1 MIKVLFVCV
10 HNAARSQM
18 AEAYLNALGK
28 GYFQAESAGLEPG
41 VLNMDV
47 VKVMAEE
54 GYDLKDNKTKSVFDF
69 YKEGKRYHYVIKV
82 CDAINGQKCPIFPST
97 IETLEWNHEDP
108 ASFTGEEGERLD
120 AARKIRDE
128 IKTNVQSFV
137 DVYLLSEV
145 RGKVSD
151 LQWIPTQEPIGFR
164 LSSQLLDIDASNQA
178 NIKGVSRAWL
188 EDKSYT
194 NQAAWI
200 EALMN
205 LLWLEF
211 GPAMLRE
218 IDQSEFTQTQL
229 MGWMRTFYKHAGM
242 NPTLPMDIRQF
253 EALLHAH
260 YEANQSHVRL
270 MAHSL
275 SNMLNQQVLVDT
287 LMKAIQDKRYI
298 IWLGKEDAGVLIG
311 VEGDELGPQ
320 RLQVLRNG
328 IIEAKSISEWLTL
341 SNENDSLMIVE
352 RK

>member
-47 VKVMAEE
+47 VKVMSEE
-54 GYDLKDNKTKSVFDF
+54 GYDLKDNLTKSVFDF
-69 YKEGKRYHYVIKV
+69 YREGKRYHYVIKV

-108 ASFTGEEGERLD
+108 ASFTGEEVERLD

-128 IKTNVQSFV
+128 IKANVQSFV
-137 DVYLLSEV
+137 DAYLLSKV
-145 RGKVSD
+145 RGKVSN
-151 LQWIPTQEPIGFR
+151 LQWIPIQVPVGFR
-164 LSSQLLDIDASNQA
+164 LSSELLNIGASNQA
-178 NIKGVSRAWL
+178 DIIGVSRTWL

-200 EALMN
+200 EALVN

-211 GPAMLRE
+211 GPSMLNT
-218 IDQSEFTQTQL
+218 INQDGFTQAQL
-229 MGWMRTFYKHAGM
+229 IGWMRSLYKRAGL
-242 NPTLPMDIRQF
+242 NPTLPMDTRQF
-253 EALLHAH
+253 EALLHAQ

-270 MAHSL
+270 MAYSL

-287 LMKAIQDKRYI
+287 LIKAIQDKRTI
-298 IWLGKEDAGVLIG
+298 IWLGKEDAGVLVG

-320 RLQVLRNG
+320 SLQVLRNG
-328 IIEAKSISEWLTL
+328 IIEVKSIREWLTL
-341 SNENDSLMIVE
+341 SSENDLLMIVE

>member
-41 VLNMDV
+41 VLNLDI

-54 GYDLKDNKTKSVFDF
+54 GYDLKNNKTKSVFDF
-69 YKEGKRYHYVIKV
+69 YKEGKRYHFVIKV
-82 CDAINGQKCPIFPST
+82 CDVINGQKCPIFPST

-108 ASFTGEEGERLD
+108 ASFTGEEDERLD

-128 IKTNVQSFV
+128 IKTNVQNFV
-137 DVYLLSEV
+137 DAYLLSEV

-151 LQWIPTQEPIGFR
+151 LQWIPTQVPLGFY
-164 LSSQLLDIDASNQA
+164 LSSQSLNGTERNQSN
-178 NIKGVSRAWL
+178 ILGVSRTWL
-188 EDKSYT
+188 EDKTHT

-200 EALMN
+200 EALTN

-211 GPAMLRE
+211 GPSMLNA
-218 IDQSEFTQTQL
+218 INQDGFTQAQL
-229 MGWMRTFYKHAGM
+229 IGWMHSLYKRASL
-242 NPTLPMDIRQF
+242 NPTLPMDTRQF
-253 EALLHAH
+253 EALLHAQ

-270 MAHSL
+270 MAYSL

-287 LMKAIQDKRYI
+287 LMKAIQDKRTI
-298 IWLGKEDAGVLIG
+298 IWLGKEDAGVLVG

-320 RLQVLRNG
+320 SLQVLRNG
-328 IIEAKSISEWLTL
+328 IIEVKSIREWLTL
-341 SNENDSLMIVE
+341 SSENDFLMIVE

>member
-41 VLNMDV
+41 VLNLDI

-54 GYDLKDNKTKSVFDF
+54 GYDLKNNKTKSVFDF
-69 YKEGKRYHYVIKV
+69 YKEGKRYHFVIKV

-108 ASFTGEEGERLD
+108 ASFSGEKDERLD

-128 IKTNVQSFV
+128 IKTNVQNFV
-137 DVYLLSEV
+137 DAYLLSEV

-151 LQWIPTQEPIGFR
+151 LQWIPTQVPIGFY
-164 LSSQLLDIDASNQA
+164 LSSQSLNGTERNQSN
-178 NIKGVSRAWL
+178 ILGVSRTWL
-188 EDKSYT
+188 EDKTYT

-200 EALMN
+200 EALTN

-211 GPAMLRE
+211 GPSMLNT
-218 IDQSEFTQTQL
+218 INQDGFTQAQL
-229 MGWMRTFYKHAGM
+229 MGWMRSLYKRASL
-242 NPTLPMDIRQF
+242 NPTLPMDTRQF
-253 EALLHAH
+253 EALLHAQ

-270 MAHSL
+270 MAYSL

-287 LMKAIQDKRYI
+287 LMKAIQDKRTI
-298 IWLGKEDAGVLIG
+298 IWLGKEDAGVLVG

-320 RLQVLRNG
+320 MLQVLRNG
-328 IIEAKSISEWLTL
+328 IIESKSITGWLTL
-341 SNENDSLMIVE
+341 SSENDFLMIVE